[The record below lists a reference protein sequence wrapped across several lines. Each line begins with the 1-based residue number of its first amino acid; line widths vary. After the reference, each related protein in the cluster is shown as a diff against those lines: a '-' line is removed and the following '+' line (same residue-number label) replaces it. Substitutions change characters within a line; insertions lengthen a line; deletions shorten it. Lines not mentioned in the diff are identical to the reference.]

1 MDPLYVV
8 DGIPFDGD
16 LSSLNPSDIESMTVL
31 KDAASTALYGA
42 RGANGIIMITTK
54 QGKGRSTVSVEAR
67 YGVNSRSV
75 RNYDVL
81 TSPKNY
87 LEQTYQAIYNA
98 GFYNLGYD
106 PIRANRYA
114 NQRIT
119 SDTEGGSGYTIY
131 TVPEGELLI
140 GMNGMLN
147 PNAALGYSDGEFYY
161 TPDNW
166 ADETFSNNPR
176 QEYNISIS
184 GGNDR
189 GSHYIS
195 FGYLN
200 DEGVVSNS
208 GFERFS
214 TRLNGDYQV
223 KDWLKVGAN
232 MNYNFSDSYFS
243 DENTATSSS
252 GNAFFNATYIA
263 PIYPMYVRNAEDQQ
277 IALLNG
283 KTI

>member
-1 MDPLYVV
+1 
-8 DGIPFDGD
+8 
-16 LSSLNPSDIESMTVL
+16 
-31 KDAASTALYGA
+31 
-42 RGANGIIMITTK
+42 
-54 QGKGRSTVSVEAR
+54 
-67 YGVNSRSV
+67 
-75 RNYDVL
+75 
-81 TSPKNY
+81 
-87 LEQTYQAIYNA
+87 
-98 GFYNLGYD
+98 
-106 PIRANRYA
+106 
-114 NQRIT
+114 
-119 SDTEGGSGYTIY
+119 
-131 TVPEGELLI
+131 
-140 GMNGMLN
+140 MLN

-243 DENTATSSS
+243 DEH
-252 GNAFFNATYIA
+252 GYQLFRNALFLCELYCSYLPDVCAG
-263 PIYPMYVRNAEDQQ
+263 AEDQQ

-283 KTI
+283 KTMYDYGDGQSTNFDRSFMSIANPLAT